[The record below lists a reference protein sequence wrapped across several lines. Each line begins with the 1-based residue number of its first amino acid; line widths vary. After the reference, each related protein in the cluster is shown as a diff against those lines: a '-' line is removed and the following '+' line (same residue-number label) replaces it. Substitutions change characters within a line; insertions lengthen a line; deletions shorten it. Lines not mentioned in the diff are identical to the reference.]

1 MTSSE
6 ATRALVFVGPM
17 GAGKTSI
24 GRRVARRLG
33 LTFTDTDA
41 SVAAA
46 HGPIP
51 ELFLEKGESHF
62 RAVEREAV
70 VAALARGGVV
80 ALGGGAVLDADTRAD
95 LAAHRVVLLTVD
107 PARVRG
113 RIGREGTRPLLAGDD
128 PFARWSAI
136 FQARRPLYE
145 EVADVVLDTS
155 NGPLQDVV
163 DAVVAW
169 ADPPLG
175 HAPAAAHRV
184 HSGER
189 A

>member
-6 ATRALVFVGPM
+6 AARAIVLVGPM
-17 GAGKTSI
+17 GAGKTSV

-33 LTFTDTDA
+33 LSFTDTDA
-41 SVAAA
+41 TVVAA
-46 HGPIP
+46 HGPIAD
-51 ELFLEKGESHF
+51 LFVNRGEQHF

-70 VAALARGGVV
+70 VAALAHGGVV

-113 RIGREGTRPLLAGDD
+113 RIGREGARPLLAGDD
-128 PFARWSAI
+128 PVARWSAI

-145 EVADVVLDTS
+145 EVADVVFDTS
-155 NGPLQDVV
+155 IGPLQDIA

-169 ADPPLG
+169 AEPS
-175 HAPAAAHRV
+175 AAAVPVAAR
-184 HSGER
+184 SADNGDR
-189 A
+189 S